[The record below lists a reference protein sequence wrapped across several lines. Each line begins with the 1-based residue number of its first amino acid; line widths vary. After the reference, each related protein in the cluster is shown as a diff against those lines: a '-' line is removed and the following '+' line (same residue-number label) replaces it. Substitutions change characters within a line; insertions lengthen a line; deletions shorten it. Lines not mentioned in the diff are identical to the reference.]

1 MNVYEKLLENDTA
14 GDPITGLRW
23 TRKTKEKIA
32 VELGKVKIEV
42 CANTVGRLLKKQKIS
57 LKVNNKYNERS
68 VNVDPKDR
76 DKQFKYIEKQRNLFY
91 NKGCAAVSADG
102 KKKELIGNFKNNGSV
117 YCREAE
123 KVNVYDFPSDA
134 EGKALPYGLYEI
146 FLNKGVVSI
155 GTSYDTPSFAVDT
168 VEYWWKNIGRY
179 DYQNKQ
185 SFLIVADGGGSNS
198 SRSRVWKFELS
209 EKICKRYGVEITVCH
224 YPPGCSKWNP
234 IEHRLFSFIS
244 KNWAGVPFR
253 SHEIMINY
261 IKTTR
266 TSKGLTVD
274 SHLVKKQY
282 EKGKKVSK
290 EQWKALNIRY
300 HETFQN
306 WNYTLRP

>member
-1 MNVYEKLLENDTA
+1 MKFQPPIRIDPLSLNVK
-14 GDPITGLRW
+14 
-23 TRKTKEKIA
+23 RKSHLISSIKI
-32 VELGKVKIEV
+32 L
-42 CANTVGRLLKKQKIS
+42 
-57 LKVNNKYNERS
+57 
-68 VNVDPKDR
+68 
-76 DKQFKYIEKQRNLFY
+76 
-91 NKGCAAVSADG
+91 ADVHV
-102 KKKELIGNFKNNGSV
+102 IGNFKNNGSV

-146 FLNKGVVSI
+146 FLNKGIMAI

-198 SRSRVWKFELS
+198 SRSRIWKFELA

-253 SHEIMINY
+253 SHEVLINY
-261 IKTTR
+261 VKTTR
-266 TSKGLTVD
+266 TSRGLTVD
-274 SHLVKKQY
+274 AHLVERQY
-282 EKGKKVSK
+282 EKGKKVSN
-290 EQWKALNIRY
+290 EQWNALNIRY
-300 HETFQN
+300 HETFPN
-306 WNYTLRP
+306 WNYTLMP